1 MVIESNKQK
10 YLEGVIE
17 YENKF
22 QQLERN
28 LKDTEKLI
36 SLDSEIG
43 EMERVRDQTIA
54 EFNVKCCD
62 LEVKLIVYF
71 SSF

>member
-1 MVIESNKQK
+1 MKDRENEIQLLKSNLQDT
-10 YLEGVIE
+10 
-17 YENKF
+17 
-22 QQLERN
+22 RN
-28 LKDTEKLI
+28 LISRKDF
-36 SLDSEIG
+36 EIN
-43 EMERVRDQTIA
+43 EMTRVRDQTIA